1 MYRKIKTILLLV
13 AAALNFGSEIIL
25 AQEDLLEAK
34 LSNAS
39 LPTGL
44 AYSKAVYDGED
55 NVYIFGG

>member
-1 MYRKIKTILLLV
+1 MYRKIQTFLLLV
-13 AAALNFGSEIIL
+13 AAALNFGIESSL
-25 AQEDLLEAK
+25 AQEELLEAK
-34 LSNAS
+34 LANGR